1 MYRIN
6 CKICFLT
13 RSIGLLF
20 VLLTTV
26 PSFAQENWD
35 NFSSMDM
42 EITQEMQIEA
52 KQPAQPAYSSYYS
65 IENYVRANKYLP
77 FLAVKTNLLYA
88 IGALTPNLGMELGVG
103 ARTTLQ
109 LSGSYNPWNRIG
121 TLENNDK
128 LVHWMV
134 RPEFRYWFCERFNGH
149 FIGLNALYNQ
159 FNISGKNIPLI
170 DFQKDFRYEGYAAGA
185 GIDYGYHFLLSGRWA
200 FEFSIGLGITRMK
213 YDLFEC
219 LLCSEI
225 LEEKTKI
232 WFGPTH
238 LSIGLEFII
247 R

>member
-6 CKICFLT
+6 YKICFLT
-13 RSIGLLF
+13 GSVGLLF

-26 PSFAQENWD
+26 PSFAQEDRD
-35 NFSSMDM
+35 NSSAMDM
-42 EITQEMQIEA
+42 EITQEMQIETE
-52 KQPAQPAYSSYYS
+52 QSPPITYSSYYS
-65 IENYVRANKYLP
+65 FKNYMRANKYLP

-88 IGALTPNLGMELGVG
+88 IGALTPNLGMELGIG

-121 TLENNDK
+121 TPENNDK

-170 DFQKDFRYEGYAAGA
+170 DFRKDFRYEGFAVGT
-185 GIDYGYHFLLSGRWA
+185 GIDYGYHLLLGGRWA
-200 FEFSIGLGITRMK
+200 LEFSIGLGIIYMK

-219 LLCSEI
+219 LLCSAL
-225 LEEKTKI
+225 LEEKTKT

-238 LSIGLEFII
+238 LSIGLEFMI